1 MRATTAH
8 GAGREFKSFDWSK
21 RMRKRCGNGVW
32 LAMWVFSIGSWGVA
46 LADGPGVEVTARL
59 EADALTP
66 GSAGAVMVSYAL
78 ADGFVI
84 APDGMVAP
92 IVQVAVPDS
101 VKLDGAVLTDHKK
114 LARNDFLHA
123 PYELAMKQPTQRIAF
138 KVQSPPAADAHI
150 GLNFIVYLRT
160 PTGDARF
167 VRRRLEVPLK
177 LPARDVTGQSRVGAD
192 AAPSPWGTGQ
202 FLDIGDR
209 ADDFTLPR
217 ADGSRVRLS
226 DFRGKKNVIVTT
238 YRAFW

>member
-138 KVQSPPAADAHI
+138 TVQSPPAADAHI
-150 GLNFIVYLRT
+150 GLNFI
-160 PTGDARF
+160 A
-167 VRRRLEVPLK
+167 
-177 LPARDVTGQSRVGAD
+177 LPAHPNRGRALC
-192 AAPSPWGTGQ
+192 APAPGSAIEVARPRCH
-202 FLDIGDR
+202 R
-209 ADDFTLPR
+209 AIAGRCGRSPR
-217 ADGSRVRLS
+217 AVGHRPVSGHRGS
-226 DFRGKKNVIVTT
+226 G
-238 YRAFW
+238 

>member
-1 MRATTAH
+1 VAGHVGIFDRLV
-8 GAGREFKSFDWSK
+8 GRRVGGRAGRRSH
-21 RMRKRCGNGVW
+21 
-32 LAMWVFSIGSWGVA
+32 
-46 LADGPGVEVTARL
+46 ARL

-138 KVQSPPAADAHI
+138 TVQSPPAADAHI

-217 ADGSRVRLS
+217 RTVRGC
-226 DFRGKKNVIVTT
+226 DCPTFAARRT
-238 YRAFW
+238 